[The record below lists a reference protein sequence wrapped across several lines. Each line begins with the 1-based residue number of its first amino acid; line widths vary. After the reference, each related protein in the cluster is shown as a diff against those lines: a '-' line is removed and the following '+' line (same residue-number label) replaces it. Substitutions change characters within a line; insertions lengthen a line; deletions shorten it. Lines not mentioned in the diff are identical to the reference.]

1 MRIALLSNVTT
12 DLLVD
17 KIKPVADIYIPPGF
31 DVWQQEI
38 INRASGLYAYK
49 PEVVVLLLYADAY
62 VDLWNDRKNG
72 CSIIE
77 EWAGMIKTLCL
88 NLPGTPV
95 FVSSID
101 ITNVSCHY
109 GAETRLESY
118 FENCFLEQLQQLH
131 GEGFRVYVLPVKET
145 VTELGR
151 KNFYSSKMWYIG
163 SMPYSLKGLDSLAEL
178 ITRYISAVK
187 GARKKCIVVDLD
199 NTLWGGVIAEDG
211 VNGIQLSNNKEGAR
225 FKDTQRI
232 LKRMKEQGVMIAV
245 LSKNNSE
252 DVEPVFS
259 HPDMVLQHE
268 DFVAEI
274 INWER
279 KTVNIRQLAKD
290 LNIGLDSFLFL
301 DDNPAERERM
311 KVECPEVTVI
321 DFPKDTTRLPAE
333 VSKAYDDYFFTLEV
347 TGEDKKKTEI
357 YHSEVKRKAEMGNSV
372 SMYDYLKRLKM
383 TIDIHIMKPY
393 EEKRVTQLV
402 NKTNQ
407 FNLTTKRYSQEEIHV
422 LATGTDSDILTV
434 CLADKYGDQ
443 GLIAVLVLK
452 YDRTEAE
459 IDTFLMSCRVMD
471 RKVEHEIMA
480 HVKMMLQAKGIKKI
494 KASYIKTAKNTPVVD
509 LYEKLNFNLTRG
521 TVAVIGDKKE
531 YVANVDDL
539 PETTGV
545 FTKVTAGELV
555 LK

>member
-1 MRIALLSNVTT
+1 M
-12 DLLVD
+12 
-17 KIKPVADIYIPPGF
+17 
-31 DVWQQEI
+31 
-38 INRASGLYAYK
+38 
-49 PEVVVLLLYADAY
+49 
-62 VDLWNDRKNG
+62 
-72 CSIIE
+72 
-77 EWAGMIKTLCL
+77 
-88 NLPGTPV
+88 
-95 FVSSID
+95 
-101 ITNVSCHY
+101 
-109 GAETRLESY
+109 ESY
-118 FENCFLEQLQQLH
+118 FENYFLKQLQQLH

-151 KNFYSSKMWYIG
+151 KNFYSSKMWYVG
-163 SMPYSLKGLDSLAEL
+163 SMPYSLKGLDSLAKL

-187 GARKKCIVVDLD
+187 GARKKCVVVDLD
-199 NTLWGGVIAEDG
+199 NTLWGGVVAEDG

-225 FKDTQRI
+225 YKDTQRI

-245 LSKNNSE
+245 LSKNNPE

-274 INWER
+274 INWEP

-290 LNIGLDSFLFL
+290 LNIGLDSFVFL
-301 DDNPAERERM
+301 DDNPAEQERM
-311 KVECPEVTVI
+311 KVECPEVSVI
-321 DFPKDTTRLPAE
+321 DFPRDTTRLPA
-333 VSKAYDDYFFTLEV
+333 VVAKVYDDYFFALEV
-347 TGEDKKKTEI
+347 TGEDKKKTEM
-357 YHSEVKRKAEMGNSV
+357 YHSEEKRKAEMGNSV
-372 SMYDYLKRLKM
+372 SMYDYLNRLEM
-383 TIDIHIMKPY
+383 TMDIHIMKPH

-407 FNLTTKRYSQEEIHV
+407 FNLTTKRYSQEEIHA
-422 LATGTDSDILTV
+422 LATGTASDILTV

-443 GLIAVLVLK
+443 GLIAVLILK
-452 YDRTEAE
+452 YDSTEAE

-480 HVKMMLQAKGIKKI
+480 QIKTLLRAKGIKRI

-521 TVAVIGDKKE
+521 TMAVIGDKKE
-531 YVANVDDL
+531 YVADVDNL

-545 FTKVTAGELV
+545 FTKVTAGA

>member
-17 KIKPVADIYIPPGF
+17 KMKPMADIYIPPGF

-38 INRASGLYAYK
+38 INRASGLYTYK

-77 EWAGMIKTLCL
+77 EWADMIKTLCV

-151 KNFYSSKMWYIG
+151 KNFYSSKMWYVG

-245 LSKNNSE
+245 LSKNNPE

-274 INWER
+274 INWET

-290 LNIGLDSFLFL
+290 LNIGLDSFVFL
-301 DDNPAERERM
+301 DDNPAEQERM

-321 DFPKDTTRLPAE
+321 DFPKDTTRLPA
-333 VSKAYDDYFFTLEV
+333 VVAKVYDDYFFALEV
-347 TGEDKKKTEI
+347 TGEDKKKTEM
-357 YHSEVKRKAEMGNSV
+357 YHSEAKRKAEMGNSV
-372 SMYDYLKRLKM
+372 SMYDYLNRLEM
-383 TIDIHIMKPY
+383 TMDIHIMKPH

-407 FNLTTKRYSQEEIHV
+407 FNLTTKRYSQEEIHA

-443 GLIAVLVLK
+443 GLIAVLILK

-480 HVKMMLQAKGIKKI
+480 QIKTMLQDKGIKKI

-509 LYEKLNFNLTRG
+509 LYEKLNFNLTSG
-521 TVAVIGDKKE
+521 MVAVIGEKKE
-531 YVANVDDL
+531 YVADIENL

-545 FTKVTAGELV
+545 FTKITAGA